1 MAKNVPE
8 AEIIQQP
15 EGFYYKEQYREYS
28 RKTKEISTFAWVI
41 SFLSLPFSLIPI
53 FGLIFSIFA
62 IVVAIIKKTPIFIP
76 IISFIIASF
85 VTTSVL
91 LIAWIISLIF

>member
-62 IVVAIIKKTPIFIP
+62 IRINWVLLSWP
-76 IISFIIASF
+76 IISKLTFKFF
-85 VTTSVL
+85 VNN
-91 LIAWIISLIF
+91 